1 MKKVTS
7 LMTFCIVLFSYA
19 QNRQNYHLSWD
30 GKSSILKVKLLY
42 TPTNKDSTVFEYGEP
57 SFGGQTDIFKVVKN
71 IHCNPSERLKIAEKE
86 RKITVYHQGSKTKTL
101 SYEIDGSMP
110 ADKKTSIY
118 TELFRPIITN
128 GFFSSVNDFLLMK
141 TSKVNKYETSIIW
154 DKYPKNFIYFNSLI
168 PNAVPNKK
176 IVIKYGDDER
186 YFFVMSNKI
195 SVKKYN
201 VMGIPY
207 YSIYSNE
214 KEYTLLHSKLPPYF
228 TNFFPSIRTFWK
240 DKRAPFYFLAVLP
253 IKYAGKTRGGG
264 FAMQNGFMMK
274 YLGDFTEW
282 EKEVIAHETSHNWIG
297 QQLQVGKDS
306 FENQWFGEG
315 FNDYVTIIN
324 LVKSK
329 VFDKT
334 EFLDYLN
341 NHNLKEHYTSPVKD
355 SSNASIAKNYWSD
368 YPNYGKLPYRRGLIY
383 AFYLDNQIRLAS
395 NGKFTLRNFL
405 LDIKNLEKTKKES
418 KGISIEEFINLGS
431 KYIPKEQFENETK
444 TYMITGKPIDFKNVK
459 LIPEFQL
466 YFEKDIPQIKFAPNT
481 SIDKIYKW

>member
-1 MKKVTS
+1 MKKI
-7 LMTFCIVLFSYA
+7 TFLFLCFALIYYG
-19 QNRQNYHLSWD
+19 QNIQDYHLSWD

-42 TPTNKDSTVFEYGEP
+42 TPTDKDSTVFEYGDP

-71 IHCNPSERLKIAEKE
+71 IHCNSSDILKISEKE
-86 RKITVYHQGSKTKTL
+86 TKITVYHHGSQIKTL
-101 SYEIDGSMP
+101 TYEIDGRMP
-110 ADKKTSIY
+110 DDKKPTIY
-118 TELFRPIITN
+118 TELFRPIITS
-128 GFFSSVNDFLLMK
+128 GFLSTPSSFFLMNKK
-141 TSKVNKYETSIIW
+141 TETQNIINIVW
-154 DKYPKNFIYFNSLI
+154 DHYPHQFIYFNSIDPTSEAHQKLSLKEKE
-168 PNAVPNKK
+168 V
-176 IVIKYGDDER
+176 ER
-186 YFFVMSNKI
+186 YLFVMGNKI

-201 VMGIPY
+201 IMGIPY

-214 KEYTLLHSKLPPYF
+214 KEYTLLNTKLPPYF

-240 DKRAPFYFLAVLP
+240 DNHAPFYFLAVLP

-274 YLGDFTEW
+274 YLGDFTKW

-297 QQLQVGKDS
+297 QQLQIGKDS

-341 NHNLKEHYTSPVKD
+341 NHNLKQHYTSPVKD
-355 SSNASIAKNYWSD
+355 SSNASIAKNYWTD
-368 YPNYGKLPYRRGLIY
+368 YSNYGKLPYRRGLIY

-395 NGKFTLRNFL
+395 NGKFTLRNLL
-405 LDIKNLEKTKKES
+405 LDIKNFEDTKKENI
-418 KGISIEEFINLGS
+418 GVSIEEFINLGS
-431 KYIPKEQFENETK
+431 KYIPKEQFENEIK
-444 TYMITGKPIDFKNVK
+444 TFMIKGKPIDFKSVK

-466 YFEKDIPQIKFAPNT
+466 YFEKDIPQIKFAPNVP
-481 SIDKIYKW
+481 IDKIYNW